1 MKGKLF
7 WLRSLGASIVGE
19 FVFVVISLLI
29 EYLNVVPFGTI
40 LQLIFI
46 SFILKIMINPILII
60 PSSILTMIIKKIE
73 KVDLYEYDLEFNPL
87 KMKFSKSLND
97 KITIG

>member
-1 MKGKLF
+1 LKGKLF